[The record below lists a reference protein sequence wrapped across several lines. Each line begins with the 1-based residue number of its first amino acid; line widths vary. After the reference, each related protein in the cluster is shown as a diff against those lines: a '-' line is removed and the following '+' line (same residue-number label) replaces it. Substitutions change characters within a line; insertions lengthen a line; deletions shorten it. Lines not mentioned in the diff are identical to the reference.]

1 MLWLGLVM
9 SSDHLSGRL
18 CRLIIVPGTNERMK
32 LKSIAWSVG
41 VLAVLGGLVGYRL
54 WPKTDEGPKA
64 APDTAVSVHL
74 VKPKDVPF
82 NLNLNGAVSAIRTV
96 DVHAQVTNVVKQV
109 LVHEGQFV
117 SQGQVL
123 FTLDDRTDRAN
134 VEKLKAQLM
143 RDKALAL
150 DQERQFV
157 RAQELK
163 SKNFV
168 SQGSVDTSL
177 SLRDAQTSTVKSDES
192 ALEAAMVALD
202 FDTIR
207 APISG
212 RTGIINVFPG
222 TLVVPQTTS
231 LVTVTQLDPI
241 SVLFSVPESNLS
253 QLQQALVESKKSNA
267 LNVQAKTP
275 NKELSV
281 SGHLYFVDN
290 MVDTNSGTIRAKAQ
304 FSNSKEALWPGQF
317 VQTTINLGTLK
328 DALSIPSKA
337 VVNSPNGK
345 FVYVVGEDQIAIQT
359 PIKQIY
365 LFGEDMV
372 VEGLKAGD
380 QVVLDGKQNVRPNAK
395 VRVVTPGA
403 GKSSAN
409 KDSAATQPNSPKP

>member
-1 MLWLGLVM
+1 
-9 SSDHLSGRL
+9 
-18 CRLIIVPGTNERMK
+18 MK
-32 LKSIAWSVG
+32 IKSIAWSVG
-41 VLAVLGGLVGYRL
+41 VLAVFSGLVAYRL
-54 WPKTDEGPKA
+54 WPKTDDGPKG
-64 APDTAVSVHL
+64 APDPAVSLQQVQ
-74 VKPKDVPF
+74 PKDVAF
-82 NLNLNGAVSAIRTV
+82 NLSLNGAVSSIRTV

-123 FTLDDRTDRAN
+123 FTLDDRSDRAN

-150 DQERQFV
+150 DQERQFQ

-177 SLRDAQTSTVKSDES
+177 SLRDAQLGTVKSDES
-192 ALEAAMVALD
+192 ALEAALIALD

-241 SVLFSVPESNLS
+241 SVMFSVPESYLS
-253 QLQQALVESKKSNA
+253 KLQQALVNAKKSNA
-267 LNVQAKTP
+267 SDVQAKIP
-275 NKELSV
+275 NAEQSV

-290 MVDTNSGTIRAKAQ
+290 MVDPNSGTIRAKAE
-304 FSNSKEALWPGQF
+304 FNNSKDALWPGQF
-317 VQTTINLGTLK
+317 VQATLNLGALK
-328 DALSIPSKA
+328 DALAIPSKA

-359 PIKQIY
+359 PIKQVY
-365 LFGEDMV
+365 LFGEEMV

-380 QVVLDGKQNVRPNAK
+380 QVVTDGKQNVRPNAK

-403 GKSSAN
+403 GTSSAN
-409 KDSAATQPNSPKP
+409 KDASAKPPNQPNLSNPSNPSKP

>member
-1 MLWLGLVM
+1 
-9 SSDHLSGRL
+9 
-18 CRLIIVPGTNERMK
+18 MK
-32 LKSIAWSVG
+32 IKSIAWSVG
-41 VLAVLGGLVGYRL
+41 VLAVFSGLVAYRL
-54 WPKTDEGPKA
+54 GPKTDDGPKG
-64 APDTAVSVHL
+64 APDPAVSLQQVQ
-74 VKPKDVPF
+74 PKDVAF
-82 NLNLNGAVSAIRTV
+82 NLSLNGAVSSIRTV

-123 FTLDDRTDRAN
+123 FTLDDRSDRAN

-150 DQERQFV
+150 DQERQFQ

-177 SLRDAQTSTVKSDES
+177 SLRDAQLGTVKSDES
-192 ALEAAMVALD
+192 ALEAALIALD

-241 SVLFSVPESNLS
+241 SVMFSVPESYLS
-253 QLQQALVESKKSNA
+253 KLQQALVNAKKSNA
-267 LNVQAKTP
+267 SDVQAKIP
-275 NKELSV
+275 NAEQSV

-290 MVDTNSGTIRAKAQ
+290 MVDPNSGTIRAKAE
-304 FSNSKEALWPGQF
+304 FNNSKDALWPGQF
-317 VQTTINLGTLK
+317 VQATLNLGALK
-328 DALSIPSKA
+328 DALAIPSKA

-359 PIKQIY
+359 PIKQVY
-365 LFGEDMV
+365 LFGEEMV

-380 QVVLDGKQNVRPNAK
+380 QVVTDGKQNVRPNAK

-409 KDSAATQPNSPKP
+409 KDASAKPPNQPNLSNPSNPSKP

>member
-1 MLWLGLVM
+1 
-9 SSDHLSGRL
+9 
-18 CRLIIVPGTNERMK
+18 MK
-32 LKSIAWSVG
+32 IKSIAWSVG
-41 VLAVLGGLVGYRL
+41 VLAVFSGLVAYRL
-54 WPKTDEGPKA
+54 WPKTDDGPKG
-64 APDTAVSVHL
+64 APDPAVSLQQVQ
-74 VKPKDVPF
+74 PKDVAF
-82 NLNLNGAVSAIRTV
+82 NLSLNGAVSSIRTV

-123 FTLDDRTDRAN
+123 ITLDDRSDRAN

-150 DQERQFV
+150 DQERQFQ

-177 SLRDAQTSTVKSDES
+177 SLRDAQLGTVKSDES
-192 ALEAAMVALD
+192 ALEAALIALD

-241 SVLFSVPESNLS
+241 SVMFSVPESYLS
-253 QLQQALVESKKSNA
+253 KLQQALVNAKKSNA
-267 LNVQAKTP
+267 SDVQAKIP
-275 NKELSV
+275 NAEQSV

-290 MVDTNSGTIRAKAQ
+290 MVDPNSGTIRAKAE
-304 FSNSKEALWPGQF
+304 FNNSKDALWPGQF
-317 VQTTINLGTLK
+317 VQATLNLGALK
-328 DALSIPSKA
+328 DALAIPSKA

-359 PIKQIY
+359 PIKQVY
-365 LFGEDMV
+365 LFGEEMV

-380 QVVLDGKQNVRPNAK
+380 QVVTDGKQNVRPNAK

-409 KDSAATQPNSPKP
+409 KDASAKPPNQPNPSNPSKP

>member
-1 MLWLGLVM
+1 
-9 SSDHLSGRL
+9 
-18 CRLIIVPGTNERMK
+18 MK
-32 LKSIAWSVG
+32 IKSIAWSVG
-41 VLAVLGGLVGYRL
+41 VLAVFSGLVAYRL
-54 WPKTDEGPKA
+54 WPKTDDGPKG
-64 APDTAVSVHL
+64 APDPAVSLQQVQ
-74 VKPKDVPF
+74 PKDVAF
-82 NLNLNGAVSAIRTV
+82 NLSLNGAVSSIRTV

-123 FTLDDRTDRAN
+123 FTLDDRSDRAN
-134 VEKLKAQLM
+134 VEKLKAQWM
-143 RDKALAL
+143 RDNALAL
-150 DQERQFV
+150 DQERQFQ

-177 SLRDAQTSTVKSDES
+177 SLRDAQLGTVKSDES
-192 ALEAAMVALD
+192 ALEAALIALD

-241 SVLFSVPESNLS
+241 SVMFSVPESYLS
-253 QLQQALVESKKSNA
+253 KLQQALVNAKKSNA
-267 LNVQAKTP
+267 SDVQAKIP
-275 NKELSV
+275 NAEQSV

-290 MVDTNSGTIRAKAQ
+290 MVDPNSGTIRAKAE
-304 FSNSKEALWPGQF
+304 FNNSKDALWPGQF
-317 VQTTINLGTLK
+317 VQATLNLGALK
-328 DALSIPSKA
+328 DALAIPSKA

-359 PIKQIY
+359 PIKQVY
-365 LFGEDMV
+365 LFGEEMV

-380 QVVLDGKQNVRPNAK
+380 QVVTDGKQNVRPNAK

-409 KDSAATQPNSPKP
+409 KDASAKPPNQPNLSNPSNPSNPSKP

>member
-1 MLWLGLVM
+1 
-9 SSDHLSGRL
+9 
-18 CRLIIVPGTNERMK
+18 MK
-32 LKSIAWSVG
+32 IKSIAWSVG
-41 VLAVLGGLVGYRL
+41 VLAVFSGLVAYRL
-54 WPKTDEGPKA
+54 WPKTDDGPKG
-64 APDTAVSVHL
+64 APDPAVSLQQVQ
-74 VKPKDVPF
+74 PKDVAF
-82 NLNLNGAVSAIRTV
+82 NLSLNGAVSSIRTV

-123 FTLDDRTDRAN
+123 FTLDDRSDRAN

-150 DQERQFV
+150 DQERQFQ

-177 SLRDAQTSTVKSDES
+177 SLRDAQLGTVKSDES
-192 ALEAAMVALD
+192 ALEAALIALD

-241 SVLFSVPESNLS
+241 SVMFSVPESYLS
-253 QLQQALVESKKSNA
+253 KLQQALVNAKKSNA
-267 LNVQAKTP
+267 SDVQAKIP
-275 NKELSV
+275 NAEQSV

-290 MVDTNSGTIRAKAQ
+290 MVDPNSGTIRAKAE
-304 FSNSKEALWPGQF
+304 FNNSKDALWPGQF
-317 VQTTINLGTLK
+317 VQATLNLGALK
-328 DALSIPSKA
+328 DALAIPSKA

-359 PIKQIY
+359 PIKQVY
-365 LFGEDMV
+365 LFGEEMV

-380 QVVLDGKQNVRPNAK
+380 QVVTDGKQNVRPNAK

-409 KDSAATQPNSPKP
+409 KDASAKPPNQPNLSNPSNPSKP

>member
-1 MLWLGLVM
+1 
-9 SSDHLSGRL
+9 
-18 CRLIIVPGTNERMK
+18 
-32 LKSIAWSVG
+32 
-41 VLAVLGGLVGYRL
+41 
-54 WPKTDEGPKA
+54 
-64 APDTAVSVHL
+64 VHL

-253 QLQQALVESKKSNA
+253 QLQQALADSKKSNA

-290 MVDTNSGTIRAKAQ
+290 MVDTTSGTIRAKAQ

-372 VEGLKAGD
+372 VEGLKEGD

-409 KDSAATQPNSPKP
+409 KDSANKDSAATQPNSPKP

>member
-1 MLWLGLVM
+1 
-9 SSDHLSGRL
+9 
-18 CRLIIVPGTNERMK
+18 MK
-32 LKSIAWSVG
+32 IKSIAWSVG
-41 VLAVLGGLVGYRL
+41 VLAVFSGLVAYRL
-54 WPKTDEGPKA
+54 WPKTDDGPKG
-64 APDTAVSVHL
+64 APDPAVSLQQVQ
-74 VKPKDVPF
+74 PKDVAF
-82 NLNLNGAVSAIRTV
+82 NLSLNGAVSSIRTV

-123 FTLDDRTDRAN
+123 FTLDDRSDRAN

-150 DQERQFV
+150 DQERQFQ

-177 SLRDAQTSTVKSDES
+177 SLRDAQLGTVKSDES
-192 ALEAAMVALD
+192 ALEAALIALD

-241 SVLFSVPESNLS
+241 SVMFSVPESYLS
-253 QLQQALVESKKSNA
+253 KLQQALVNAKKSNA
-267 LNVQAKTP
+267 SDVQAKIP
-275 NKELSV
+275 NAEQSV

-290 MVDTNSGTIRAKAQ
+290 MVDPNSGTIRAKAE
-304 FSNSKEALWPGQF
+304 FNNSKDALWPGQF
-317 VQTTINLGTLK
+317 VQATLNLGALK
-328 DALSIPSKA
+328 DALAIPSKA

-359 PIKQIY
+359 PIKQVY
-365 LFGEDMV
+365 LFGEEMV

-380 QVVLDGKQNVRPNAK
+380 QVVTDGKQNVRPNAK

-409 KDSAATQPNSPKP
+409 KDASAKPPNQPNPSNPSKP